1 MNQDLLEKM
10 RTYPDVRI
18 MNTIKQSSHFDSEVV
33 DIAKFI
39 AEEKGLT
46 SPEKIKMMEKTEALK
61 KIAILRINEGW
72 EPQKIKDYLLGEGLD
87 EQLSNEVL
95 TDAAKSV
102 TIQEEE
108 KKSEGGTSIWFI
120 VFIVFFVIRM
130 IIRFARE

>member
-10 RTYPDVRI
+10 KTYPDVRI
-18 MNTIKQSSHFDSEVV
+18 INTIKQSSHFDPEVV
-33 DIAKFI
+33 EIAKFI

-61 KIAILRINEGW
+61 KIVVQKINDGTD
-72 EPQKIKDYLLGEGLD
+72 PQQIKDYLLGEGLD
-87 EQLSNEVL
+87 NELSNQIL

-102 TIQEEE
+102 TIQEKAKE
-108 KKSEGGTSIWFI
+108 SESGTSIWFI

-130 IIRFARE
+130 IIRLVRE